1 MMKKKLMINML
12 LTSAVALLPML
23 LGIALY
29 SDLPDQVPTHWGFD
43 GEINSWSGKNTVVFF
58 MPIGMAL
65 LSILVQFM
73 LENDP
78 KKSNMSTAVKAISRW
93 LCPVMSLIF
102 VPASLLSAIGYDLL
116 MSLIACLLVGA
127 VLIIMGNYLPKS
139 KQSYTVGIR
148 LPWTLS
154 STENWN
160 RTHRLAGKL
169 WIFAGFCLIAA
180 GIFTH
185 RSPAASAAA
194 LVIVL
199 IVLLVPS
206 VYSFVLYKKG
216 I

>member
-1 MMKKKLMINML
+1 MKKKLMINML

-29 SDLPDQVPTHWGFD
+29 SDLPDRVPTHWGFD
-43 GEINSWSGKNTVVFF
+43 GEINSWSGKNTVVFS

-65 LSILVQFM
+65 LSILVQLM

-78 KKSNMSTAVKAISRW
+78 KKSNMSAAVKAISRW

-102 VPASLLSAIGYDLL
+102 VPASLLSAIGYDLP

>member
-1 MMKKKLMINML
+1 
-12 LTSAVALLPML
+12 
-23 LGIALY
+23 
-29 SDLPDQVPTHWGFD
+29 
-43 GEINSWSGKNTVVFF
+43 
-58 MPIGMAL
+58 
-65 LSILVQFM
+65 
-73 LENDP
+73 
-78 KKSNMSTAVKAISRW
+78 MSTAVKAISRW

-102 VPASLLSAIGYDLL
+102 VPASLLSAIGYDLP

-169 WIFAGFCLIAA
+169 WIFAGLCLIAA

>member
-1 MMKKKLMINML
+1 
-12 LTSAVALLPML
+12 
-23 LGIALY
+23 
-29 SDLPDQVPTHWGFD
+29 
-43 GEINSWSGKNTVVFF
+43 NSWSGKNTVVFF

-78 KKSNMSTAVKAISRW
+78 KKSNMSAAVKAVSRW

-102 VPASLLSAIGYDLL
+102 VPASLLSAIGYDLP

-127 VLIIMGNYLPKS
+127 VLIIMGNYLTKS

-160 RTHRLAGKL
+160 RT
-169 WIFAGFCLIAA
+169 
-180 GIFTH
+180 
-185 RSPAASAAA
+185 
-194 LVIVL
+194 
-199 IVLLVPS
+199 
-206 VYSFVLYKKG
+206 
-216 I
+216 

>member
-78 KKSNMSTAVKAISRW
+78 KKSNMSAAVKAVSRW

-102 VPASLLSAIGYDLL
+102 VPAS
-116 MSLIACLLVGA
+116 LLVGA

-169 WIFAGFCLIAA
+169 WIFAGLCLIAA